1 MTHTSA
7 VQAQKNQ
14 PQSGVSIQTER
25 ALLNAKLS
33 DISDTLQE
41 TELKLHMIWADWQNI
56 TVPEDFQVNYNDTF
70 DMRDHHVDAELY
82 KKLLEINPHDSF
94 AHYVHDLTVDMVV
107 EDTMDAQAIKDQI
120 ASDHAGMDM
129 TSAEEE

>member
-1 MTHTSA
+1 
-7 VQAQKNQ
+7 
-14 PQSGVSIQTER
+14 
-25 ALLNAKLS
+25 
-33 DISDTLQE
+33 
-41 TELKLHMIWADWQNI
+41 NI